1 MPGSRR
7 AERRAD
13 ILHLPVPEKPLAPS
27 PQATVEMILA
37 SSAEM
42 LPVWNADPAN
52 EERRL
57 ARKSGK
63 RFSLA
68 PPPAL

>member
-1 MPGSRR
+1 MPESHRPDGR
-7 AERRAD
+7 D
-13 ILHLPVPEKPLAPS
+13 GVLHLPVPPEPLSEHPK
-27 PQATVEMILA
+27 ATVDMILA

-57 ARKSGK
+57 ARKSRE

-68 PPPAL
+68 LPASS

>member
-7 AERRAD
+7 AESRAGV
-13 ILHLPVPEKPLAPS
+13 LNLPVPEKPLDPS
-27 PQATVEMILA
+27 PQGTVEMILA
-37 SSAEM
+37 ASAEM

-68 PPPAL
+68 PPPSR

>member
-1 MPGSRR
+1 MPESPR
-7 AERRAD
+7 ANGRDD
-13 ILHLPVPEKPLAPS
+13 ILQLPEPSHPLAAPVE
-27 PQATVEMILA
+27 ATIDMILA

-57 ARKSGK
+57 ARKSRE
-63 RFSLA
+63 RFSLVQ
-68 PPPAL
+68 PPVR